1 MPENFKRRE
10 IGKGI
15 YLSSVEAARSKQNLI
30 TVNFIVPLSK
40 ETASEYAVAAKVLS
54 KCCKKFPAYSLLYG
68 KLSSLYSAML
78 TGGVMAFGDL
88 QIISFSVNYIDD
100 KYALYNEKI
109 GEEVLDI
116 LLNVLFE
123 PLTENNGFSEAITE
137 LEKNA
142 LVQGIEADL
151 KDKRTYASIRA
162 NEIIYRN
169 EPAALPETG
178 TAEGVKRVTA
188 KSAYKAYQ
196 RLLAR
201 GRIEIICSG
210 QGDTDNIKRKITG
223 AFLKIKREDTV
234 PCFTEL
240 SPLKEKTENVREETE
255 IQQTKLILAFK
266 TDDANFRAMDLMSNI
281 FGCSPNNKLFV
292 NVREKLGLCYSCYSS
307 YNKNKGVIRVSCGVD
322 KENVQKAKE
331 EIFRQLDKM
340 QNGEFS
346 DEDIENAKLMV
357 KNSLKAFNDSL
368 NYMAVWYFIRI
379 MDDDVISPNDEIEL
393 YDKISREDIVA
404 AAKSLKTD
412 TVYVLTSDDK

>member
-10 IGKGI
+10 IGKDI
-15 YLSSVEAARSKQNLI
+15 FLSSVADTRSKQNLI
-30 TVNFIVPLSK
+30 TVNFIAPLSE
-40 ETASEYAVAAKVLS
+40 ETASENAVAARVLV
-54 KCCKKFPAYSLLYG
+54 KCCKKYPAYSLLYN

-78 TGGVMAFGDL
+78 TSGVLRFGDT
-88 QIISFSVNYIDD
+88 QIISFSVNYIDN
-100 KYALYNEKI
+100 KYALHNEKI
-109 GEEVLDI
+109 DEEVLDI

-142 LVQGIEADL
+142 LVQSIEADL
-151 KDKRTYASIRA
+151 KDKRTYASIKA

-169 EPAALPETG
+169 EPAALLETG
-178 TAEGVKRVTA
+178 TASSVKRVTA

-201 GRIEIICSG
+201 GRIEIICSE
-210 QGDTDNIKRKITG
+210 QSDTDNIKKKITG

-234 PCFTEL
+234 PCSTKL
-240 SPLKEKTENVREETE
+240 SPLKEKAENVLEETE

-266 TDDANFRAMDLMSNI
+266 TDNVNFRAMNLMSNI

-292 NVREKLGLCYSCYSS
+292 NVREKLGLCYSCHSS
-307 YNKNKGVIRVSCGVD
+307 YNKNKGVIMVSCGVE
-322 KENVQKAKE
+322 KKNVQKAKE

-340 QNGEFS
+340 QKGEFS

-357 KNSLKAFNDSL
+357 KNSLKTFNDSL

-379 MDDDVISPNDEIEL
+379 MEDDVISPNDEIER
-393 YDKISREDIVA
+393 YGKISKEDIVT
-404 AAKSLKTD
+404 AAKSLKSD
-412 TVYVLTSDDK
+412 TVYVLTSHDK